1 MPGQPDLGMSLL
13 DPPLRR
19 RERSYVS
26 RGVLLRPLCQVRLC
40 VTGPSNGARTDRG
53 RYKEPYYLAL
63 EAADEH
69 FEKEVVDLSQME
81 GLLDDCIANQ
91 LLSAYRDASD
101 PAAGGPKE
109 RKLH

>member
-1 MPGQPDLGMSLL
+1 MSYYVLCAKLGYVLPGHQTVPEQIAAD
-13 DPPLRR
+13 
-19 RERSYVS
+19 
-26 RGVLLRPLCQVRLC
+26 
-40 VTGPSNGARTDRG
+40 
-53 RYKEPYYLAL
+53 KEPYYLAL